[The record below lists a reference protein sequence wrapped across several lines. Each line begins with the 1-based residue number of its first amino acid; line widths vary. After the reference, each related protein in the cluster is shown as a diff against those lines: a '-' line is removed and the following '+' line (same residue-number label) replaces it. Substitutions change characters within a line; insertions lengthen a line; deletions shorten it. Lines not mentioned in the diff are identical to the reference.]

1 MAAVDDV
8 GRGQEAAGLAL
19 RPPPAAGSRVTR
31 RGRHR
36 LRLPL
41 VAMAMASLV
50 LALAGGVARLGW
62 PVPGLGPLGASVH
75 GPLMVSGF
83 LGTLIALER
92 AVALGRWW
100 AYGAPLMAGLGAA
113 GLVLAPQSPVAGIL
127 SMVASIVVIA
137 VFAAVLRMQ
146 PALHTGVMALG
157 AGGWLVAQALWLAG
171 WPVARVAWWWIG
183 FLVLTI
189 AGERLELSRL
199 VRVAPAARALFA
211 GIVGVLA
218 LALVLATLVP
228 EIGSRAT
235 GVALIALAGWL
246 TRHDLAR
253 RTVRQHGLPRFI
265 ACCILS
271 GYAWLGVTGIL
282 SVVWGDPLAGPRY
295 DAILHAVFLGFVFS
309 MIFGHAPLIF
319 PAVVG
324 WAVGYRPVFY
334 LPLGVLHLGLV
345 ARVLG
350 DAIAWLPLR
359 QWGGLVNALA
369 VALFLACV
377 AAAVLW
383 PPRAGGA

>member
-1 MAAVDDV
+1 MAI
-8 GRGQEAAGLAL
+8 
-19 RPPPAAGSRVTR
+19 
-31 RGRHR
+31 
-36 LRLPL
+36 
-41 VAMAMASLV
+41 ASLV
-50 LALAGGVARLGW
+50 VAVGGGVARLGW

-83 LGTLIALER
+83 LGTVIALER

-100 AYGAPLMAGLGAA
+100 AYGGPLMAGLGAA
-113 GLVLAPQSPVAGIL
+113 ALLLAPQSPLAGIL

-137 VFAAVLRMQ
+137 VFAAVLRKQ
-146 PALHTGVMALG
+146 PTLHTGVMALG
-157 AGGWLVAQALWLAG
+157 AGGWLVAQAFWLAG

-199 VRVAPAARALFA
+199 VRVSAVARALFVV
-211 GIVGVLA
+211 IVGVLA
-218 LALVLATLVP
+218 LALMVTTLAP
-228 EIGSRAT
+228 DIGTRAT
-235 GVALIALAGWL
+235 GIALIALAGWL
-246 TRHDLAR
+246 VRHDLAR
-253 RTVRQHGLPRFI
+253 RTVRQRGLPRFI

-271 GYAWLGVTGIL
+271 GYVWLGVAGAL
-282 SVVWGDPLAGPRY
+282 SVAWGDSLAGPRY

-324 WAVGYRPVFY
+324 WTVGYRPLFY
-334 LPLGVLHLGLV
+334 VPLGVLHLGLG

-350 DAIAWLPLR
+350 DAVAWLPLR

-369 VALFLACV
+369 VALFLACI
-377 AAAVLW
+377 ATAVLW
-383 PPRAGGA
+383 PPRQSGART